1 MKKII
6 LSSFF
11 ILTTFGLWAQTSEN
25 PWYVG
30 VGVNVLSLQ
39 NDFAGP
45 LNNPRVSYLK
55 DDLESFNFGVPSLT
69 VFRAIVGGLSVGGN
83 ISLNT
88 IKAKEGQRVIKHYNL
103 DALAKYAFNRNGAIS
118 PYIKGGWGLSSFDA
132 TAKDPKIASFY
143 SPSSHIGANTYIG
156 GAGLNF
162 KLGSRWSAFVE
173 STYRMT
179 QDDPEVN
186 YLQHAAGVAVG
197 FGSGDSDKDGISDK
211 KDKCPDVPGL
221 KEFEGC
227 PDTDGDGIPDNE
239 DDCPEEAGP
248 TENKGCP
255 DTDGDGVLDKDDAC
269 PEVKGLEELNGCP
282 DTDGDGVAD
291 PDDECVDVVGP
302 VENNGCPWPDKD
314 NDGVPDKDDACPEE
328 AGENGN
334 ACPEVAKA
342 VLDALNA
349 AGINILFPADGFRL
363 MGKKVMIALD
373 QVKTI
378 LEENPDGIVLVQGH
392 ASEDGSEEYNLA
404 LSQKRAE
411 VVKAKLVEL
420 GIDASRLEV
429 EAFGEQQPI
438 GDNTTTEGRVKNRRV
453 AFKAKQ

>member
-1 MKKII
+1 MKKIL

-11 ILTTFGLWAQTSEN
+11 VLLAFGLQAQTSDN

-30 VGVNVLSLQ
+30 AGVNGISLQ
-39 NDFAGP
+39 NDISR
-45 LNNPRVSYLK
+45 LNNPNVTTSK
-55 DDLESFNFGVPSLT
+55 DGLQAFNFGVPSLS
-69 VFRAIVGGLSVGGN
+69 VFRAIVGGLSIGGN
-83 ISLNT
+83 LSLNN
-88 IKAKEGQRVIKHYNL
+88 IKEETGNGEIKYYNL
-103 DALAKYAFNRNGAIS
+103 DALLKYGFNRNGSVS

-132 TAKDPKIASFY
+132 SGGDTEFSNLY
-143 SPSSHIGANTYIG
+143 NPSSSIGADTYIG
-156 GAGLNF
+156 GAGLSF
-162 KLGSRWSAFVE
+162 RLGDRWSAFVE
-173 STYRMT
+173 STYRFT
-179 QDDPEVN
+179 QDDPMAN
-186 YLQHAAGVAVG
+186 FLQHSAGVAVG
-197 FGSGDSDKDGISDK
+197 FGSGDADKDGISDK

-248 TENKGCP
+248 AENKGCP

-269 PEVKGLEELNGCP
+269 PEVAGLEELNGCP
-282 DTDGDGVAD
+282 DADGDGVAD

-314 NDGVPDKDDACPEE
+314 NDGVPDKDDACPDE

-342 VLDALNA
+342 VLEALNA
-349 AGINILFPADGFRL
+349 AGVNILFPADGFKL
-363 MGKKVMIALD
+363 MGKKVMAALD

-411 VVKAKLVEL
+411 AVKAKLVEL
-420 GIDASRLEV
+420 GIDESRLEV

-438 GDNTTTEGRVKNRRV
+438 GDNTTTEGRVKSRRV
-453 AFKAKQ
+453 EFKAKE

>member
-1 MKKII
+1 MKKI
-6 LSSFF
+6 LFSSFF
-11 ILTTFGLWAQTSEN
+11 TLLAFGLRAQTSDN
-25 PWYVG
+25 PWYIG
-30 VGVNVLSLQ
+30 AGVNAITLQ
-39 NDFAGP
+39 NDITGLSDSTFDG
-45 LNNPRVSYLK
+45 SK
-55 DDLESFNFGVPSLT
+55 DNLTAVNFGVPSLS
-69 VFRAIVGGLSVGGN
+69 VFRAIVGGLSIGGN
-83 ISLNT
+83 LSLSN
-88 IKAKEGQRVIKHYNL
+88 IKQESGSREIKYYSL
-103 DALAKYAFNRNGAIS
+103 DALVKYGFNRNGTVS
-118 PYIKGGWGLSSFDA
+118 PYIKGGWGLSTFD
-132 TAKDPKIASFY
+132 TSGDEIEFSNFYNPSAS
-143 SPSSHIGANTYIG
+143 IGAETYLG
-156 GAGLNF
+156 GAGLSF
-162 KLGSRWSAFVE
+162 RLGDRWSAFIE
-173 STYRMT
+173 STYRVT
-179 QDDPEVN
+179 QDNPSVN
-186 YLQHAAGVAVG
+186 HLQHSAGVAVG

-248 TENKGCP
+248 VENKGCP

-282 DTDGDGVAD
+282 DADGDGVAD

-314 NDGVPDKDDACPEE
+314 NDGVPDKDDACPDV

-349 AGINILFPADGFRL
+349 AGINILFPADGFKL
-363 MGKKVMIALD
+363 MGKKVMVALD

-378 LEENPDGIVLVQGH
+378 LEDNPDGIVLVQGH
-392 ASEDGSEEYNLA
+392 ASEDGSEEYNLS

-411 VVKAKLVEL
+411 AVKAKLVEL

-438 GDNTTTEGRVKNRRV
+438 GDNTTTEGRAKSRRV
-453 AFKAKQ
+453 EFKAKQ